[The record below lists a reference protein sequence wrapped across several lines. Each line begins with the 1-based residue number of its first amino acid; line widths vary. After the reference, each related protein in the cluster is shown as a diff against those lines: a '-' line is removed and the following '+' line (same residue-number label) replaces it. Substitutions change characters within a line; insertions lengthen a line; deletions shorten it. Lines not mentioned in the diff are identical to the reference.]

1 MVGSQ
6 LKDDPAKYAEQTL
19 RTVQHIESTYGFV
32 PDSWE
37 VALEPDVF
45 GWNDPML
52 VGNALVAAGKLLV
65 QNGYDLDFVAPST
78 TQAAHAP
85 MYADV
90 MEDIPDIF
98 DHWRELSYHRY
109 DYPDDAALQAIAAKA
124 AEHGLRTSMLEHIDS
139 GHADLFAD
147 LTLANVSV
155 WQQYTIAYPAGTDN
169 GAQYYWVQNGGTT
182 LTLADRARYLAQYFA
197 YVRNHSIRID
207 ASSTRAA
214 LKPSAFIAP
223 SSRYVVVMN
232 TAGSLTIDVA
242 GLPAGSY
249 GVTYTT
255 AAETHASAP
264 DVTVGPGEVFTVS
277 IPGGG
282 VITVFER

>member
-1 MVGSQ
+1 
-6 LKDDPAKYAEQTL
+6 
-19 RTVQHIESTYGFV
+19 V

-45 GWNDPML
+45 GWNDALL

-78 TQAAHAP
+78 TQAARAP

-90 MEDIPDIF
+90 MEDVPDIF

-109 DYPDDAALQAIAAKA
+109 DYPDDAELQAIAAKA
-124 AEHGLRTSMLEHIDS
+124 AQHGLRTSMLEHIDS

-155 WQQYTIAYPAGTDN
+155 WQQYTIAYPAGSDN
-169 GAQYYWVQNGGTT
+169 GAQYYWPQNGGAT
-182 LTLADRARYLAQYFA
+182 LTFANRARYLSQYFA
-197 YVRNHSIRID
+197 YVRNHAIRIG
-207 ASSTRAA
+207 ASSTRDT
-214 LKPSAFIAP
+214 LKPTAYITP
-223 SSRYVVVMN
+223 QSRYVVVMN
-232 TAGSLTIDVA
+232 TAGSLTMDVA
-242 GLPAGSY
+242 GLPAGTY

-255 AAETHASAP
+255 AAETRAP
-264 DVTVGPGEVFTVS
+264 AQDVTVSAGDVFTVS

-282 VITVFER
+282 VITVFEQ